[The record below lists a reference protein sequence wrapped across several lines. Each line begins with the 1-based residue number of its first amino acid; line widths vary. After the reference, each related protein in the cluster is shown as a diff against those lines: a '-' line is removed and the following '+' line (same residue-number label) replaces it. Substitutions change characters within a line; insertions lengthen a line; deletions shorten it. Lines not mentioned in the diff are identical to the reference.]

1 MGRRRKI
8 LLGMLGALV
17 VLGGALGWLIHN
29 WGQPLPVVYRRL
41 EVVPADAGSGRS
53 VTYLRLGAPEGAP
66 KRYITLDTN
75 NDGTVDL
82 VLTEGGRATSFVPP
96 RADDTEAR
104 WLVLC
109 LDGVPYEEF
118 RALWEEGHFREFH
131 RPAPVIAPFPSASAL
146 ALTALFRTGT
156 VAGYEDGYFDR
167 ARNEMAGGAL
177 KTSQQTDIPYARV
190 LDYDLPGWSRGL
202 AYVLPVKAYRA
213 DLGRLKK
220 RFLASRE
227 RVFIAHI
234 ASTDS
239 LHHVRPRAETRELL
253 VEVDALL
260 RELYLDSGGALRVT
274 LFSDHGNSDK
284 ESQRVPLAAHL
295 EGRGWRLMDRLEQPR
310 DVVVPAYGLLGT
322 LVAYCAPDERGALA
336 RDLAAL
342 EGAAFAVHAE
352 GDSAVMESVD
362 GQARVEWRPD
372 GSAYRY
378 FPQGAD
384 PLGLA
389 DILARLKQERKVD
402 AEGWVSDADL
412 FAATREHI
420 YPDAPRRLRQWATNH
435 VENGADVVMSLKPG
449 YHYGSATFG
458 RIITLRG
465 THGALDREQSLGFA
479 TSTDG
484 PLAGPVRAEE
494 VLPRE
499 LPESKKPAEHERKK
513 KSENRKEETHSPA
526 GDEPHFL
533 FSIFYFLFSIF
544 CG

>member
-1 MGRRRKI
+1 MAT
-8 LLGMLGALV
+8 LA

-29 WGQPLPVVYRRL
+29 WGRPLPVVYRRL
-41 EVVPADAGSGRS
+41 EVVPADAESGRS
-53 VTYLRLGAPEGAP
+53 VTYLRLRAPEGAP

-82 VLTEGGRATSFVPP
+82 VLTEGGQATSFIPP

-146 ALTALFRTGT
+146 ALTALFHTGT

-167 ARNEMAGGAL
+167 ERNELAGGTL
-177 KTSQQTDIPYARV
+177 KTSRQTVIPYAHV

-202 AYVLPVKAYRA
+202 AYVMPVKTYRA
-213 DLGRLKK
+213 DLGRLRK
-220 RFLASRE
+220 RFLLSQE

-253 VEVDALL
+253 LEVDALL
-260 RELYLDSGGALRVT
+260 RELYLDAGGSLRIT

-284 ESQRVPLAAHL
+284 VSQRAPLAAHL
-295 EGRGWRLMDRLEQPR
+295 EARGWRLAKKLEQPR
-310 DVVVPAYGLLGT
+310 DVVVPAYGLLGA
-322 LVAYCAPDERGALA
+322 LVAYCAPEERATLA

-342 EGAAFAVHAE
+342 EGAAFAIHAE
-352 GDSAVMESVD
+352 GNGAVIEGTD
-362 GQARVEWRPD
+362 GQARVEWKPD

-378 FPQGAD
+378 LPESAD
-384 PLGLA
+384 PLGLSEV
-389 DILARLKQERKVD
+389 LARLKQEGKVD
-402 AEGWVSDADL
+402 AEGWVADADL
-412 FAATREHI
+412 FAATREHVF
-420 YPDAPRRLRQWATNH
+420 PDAARRLWQWATNH
-435 VENGADVVMSLKPG
+435 VANRADVVVNLKPG
-449 YHYGSATFG
+449 YHYGSGTFN

-465 THGALDREQSLGFA
+465 THGSLGREQSLGFA

-484 PLAGPVRAEE
+484 PLAGPVRAEK
-494 VLPRE
+494 VLPAS
-499 LPESKKPAEHERKK
+499 LPKAKERKPK
-513 KSENRKEETHSPA
+513 LVTRNS
-526 GDEPHFL
+526 F
-533 FSIFYFLFSIF
+533 
-544 CG
+544 